1 MFPLS
6 LHCHGN
12 SLLLCY
18 HTRLLQLFALPVV
31 ASCHGCSCGHCVTV
45 VVHSCNSCMAMVDC
59 SPNHCMATVN
69 SLPSR
74 SLHCHG
80 HLLLWS
86 LLALLVPMFTLAV
99 FILLQSFVLTV
110 MRCHSLFALAVIA
123 LLQLL
128 ALVIIALL
136 WSFALTITTLPQSF
150 SLTIIT
156 LCCRSHLLAW
166 LLQSFCWFTLCWHHF
181 GAREALEHLLIV
193 WLLIVS
199 HQILEMIIILSWM
212 MSLVIHCQS
221 LSIKSQKEVEQMFLV
236 VLYTI
241 TYTDFLHYWNM
252 VYYQL
257 HMILPFMRG
266 QAQHLAMASQ
276 KCEKLSD
283 CHWELSW
290 AAPWFIIL
298 TMHGIKN
305 FFTTQAISCGRQMF
319 YTYERGKVYKFLEL
333 KD

>member
-1 MFPLS
+1 MADAHTWYTHHQSHILQPHWHPPTHTTSSWPLWSIGYWSGLVAASVSCCGHLVAMVLWMLPQSFCCHGHFVAVFVMFPLS

-18 HTRLLQLFALPVV
+18 HTHLLQLFALPVV

-59 SPNHCMATVN
+59 SPNHCMAAVN

-136 WSFALTITTLPQSF
+136 WSFAPTITTLPQSF
-150 SLTIIT
+150 ALTIIT
-156 LCCRSHLLAW
+156 LHCHSHLLSW
-166 LLQSFCWFTLCWHHF
+166 LLQSFHRFILCWHHF

-221 LSIKSQKEVEQMFLV
+221 LSIKSQKEVEQMF
-236 VLYTI
+236 
-241 TYTDFLHYWNM
+241 
-252 VYYQL
+252 
-257 HMILPFMRG
+257 
-266 QAQHLAMASQ
+266 
-276 KCEKLSD
+276 
-283 CHWELSW
+283 
-290 AAPWFIIL
+290 
-298 TMHGIKN
+298 
-305 FFTTQAISCGRQMF
+305 
-319 YTYERGKVYKFLEL
+319 
-333 KD
+333 